1 VTGTS
6 STQLTQRVKAL
17 ALAVGFDRVGIAAA
31 RPDSQTEFLREWIDR
46 GYAGRMGYLTDR
58 VEERVD
64 PRRVLAGAE
73 SVISVSLVYDPQGE
87 LAAPPGP
94 GSVRVARYACGDDY
108 HEVLFDR
115 LKALQ
120 AGLEALV
127 GSEVRSR
134 AYVDTGPVLERVFAA
149 RAGLGWLGKN
159 TCLIDRELGSY
170 MFLGVLLTDLALD
183 VDTPEADHCG
193 SCTACLDACPTDAFQ
208 AARVLDARR
217 CIAYTTIE
225 DPGPIPENLRE
236 AHGDRMFG
244 CDICQEVCP
253 WNRPRQGGAMPD
265 ALGLRERL
273 APRPE
278 WLAPALE
285 WVLDLDP
292 VAWRTA
298 TRHSAVRRARYRGLM
313 RNALVAAGNSGVRE
327 LEPLIRNFAES
338 DDAMLAEHAR
348 WALARLAGD

>member
-1 VTGTS
+1 
-6 STQLTQRVKAL
+6 VKAL

-31 RPDSQTEFLREWIDR
+31 RPDSQTEFLREWVDR

-73 SVISVSLVYDPQGE
+73 SVIAVSLVYDPQGE
-87 LAAPPGP
+87 LAEPPGP
-94 GSVRVARYACGDDY
+94 GSTRVARYAAGDDY

-115 LKALQ
+115 LEALQ

-127 GSEVRSR
+127 GAELRSR

-183 VDTPEADHCG
+183 VDAPEADHCG
-193 SCTACLDACPTDAFQ
+193 SCTACLDACPTDAFE

-225 DPGPIPENLRE
+225 DPGPIPAHLRE

-253 WNRPRQGGAMPD
+253 WNRPNQGGVLPD
-265 ALGLRERL
+265 VLGLRERL
-273 APRPE
+273 APRQE

-285 WVLDLDP
+285 WVLGLDP
-292 VAWRTA
+292 AAWRKA
-298 TRHSAVRRARYRGLM
+298 TRRSALRRAKYRGLM
-313 RNALVAAGNSGVRE
+313 RNALVAAGNSGARE
-327 LEPLIRNFAES
+327 LEPRIRAFAES